1 MFKRFKD
8 RLNEVSEEVKRDPR
22 FVNGIASVNQLAQQT
37 VSAIK
42 NEREGSNENL
52 QVNFVSGADSVGSH
66 VEVTQDSNSG
76 SESHHKRSHSSDLQ
90 TFFNQS
96 VPVSSLSASASS
108 PALSS
113 VIPTPMASNS
123 FFSLTADDAAP
134 ISEQEISP
142 LATFSNVD
150 LQNQQPHSSSS
161 SPTIG
166 NNGHFMTVL
175 YTRWRFE
182 NYKKKANFT

>member
-52 QVNFVSGADSVGSH
+52 QVNFVSGTDAVGSH

-76 SESHHKRSHSSDLQ
+76 ESHHKRSHSSDLQ
-90 TFFNQS
+90 TFFNQP
-96 VPVSSLSASASS
+96 VVSSLSASASS

-123 FFSLTADDAAP
+123 FFSLTEDDDAP
-134 ISEQEISP
+134 ISEQETSP

-166 NNGHFMTVL
+166 NGQL
-175 YTRWRFE
+175 
-182 NYKKKANFT
+182 

>member
-166 NNGHFMTVL
+166 NGQL
-175 YTRWRFE
+175 
-182 NYKKKANFT
+182 